1 MRKLA
6 VLLGALLAV
15 GGGFGARALATHGTA
30 SVDPGPPPCATVD
43 VAVDGTPVNANQTQ
57 CAPTSA
63 PSLPSLPSPA
73 APSLPSLPAPPD
85 LPQLPPPPS
94 LPSTP
99 SLPTPGVPSL
109 PSTPSLSGIQGA
121 SVASVTGGLCNYDS
135 VRPSPPPASEQA
147 VTLPD
152 GTTLYRN
159 FNVDQSTMTVSGY
172 MGGTNPAVGTL
183 EGGGSASPSG
193 VTGQIDGNNV
203 QTGASGYLGT
213 NGACLG
219 K

>member
-6 VLLGALLAV
+6 GVLGGLLVVGVGAP
-15 GGGFGARALATHGTA
+15 FGAHALAAQQADATCVTIPVAGQ
-30 SVDPGPPPCATVD
+30 SVCLPPDGVPG
-43 VAVDGTPVNANQTQ
+43 
-57 CAPTSA
+57 
-63 PSLPSLPSPA
+63 LPDLPSPPGVPVPP
-73 APSLPSLPAPPD
+73 APGLPQLPAPPD

-94 LPSTP
+94 LPSLPTP
-99 SLPTPGVPSL
+99 PLPTPGL
-109 PSTPSLSGIQGA
+109 PSTPSLPAPGVAAA
-121 SVASVTGGLCNYDS
+121 STSGGLCNYDS

-159 FNVDQSTMTVSGY
+159 LNVDQSTMTVSGY

-183 EGGGSASPSG
+183 EGGGSASPAG

-203 QTGASGYLGT
+203 QTGLSGYLGT

>member
-1 MRKLA
+1 VRKLA
-6 VLLGALLAV
+6 VVIGALLAL
-15 GGGFGARALATHGTA
+15 GGGLGARALATHATVTA
-30 SVDPGPPPCATVD
+30 DPGPPPCASVS
-43 VAVDGTPVNANQTQ
+43 AEADGSPVNVDQTQ
-57 CAPTSA
+57 CAV
-63 PSLPSLPSPA
+63 
-73 APSLPSLPAPPD
+73 APSLPSLPAPELPSP
-85 LPQLPPPPS
+85 PQLPPPPDVPQ
-94 LPSTP
+94 LPSVPLP
-99 SLPTPGVPSL
+99 SVPSVPGAPSVPSL
-109 PSTPSLSGIQGA
+109 PSIPSVQGA
-121 SVASVTGGLCNYDS
+121 SVASTSGGLCNYDS

-152 GTTLYRN
+152 GTTIYRN

-172 MGGTNPAVGTL
+172 LGGTNPAVGTL
-183 EGGGSASPSG
+183 EGGGSASPAG